1 MPVTLYESG
10 GRTWS
15 VTDHPNGYLV
25 VNCVILTPEQA
36 IAVTLGSE
44 REKALES
51 LARDMFAYIDN
62 CCESDLSFGCVDPV
76 DCAYYDKARDWC
88 TKASSLK
95 QRMKTL
101 GLEVDKWPMKQPC

>member
-1 MPVTLYESG
+1 
-10 GRTWS
+10 

-62 CCESDLSFGCVDPV
+62 CCEPDLSFGCVDPV

-101 GLEVDKWPMKQPC
+101 GLEVGK